1 MPDGVFTRDNPIAEP
16 FPEKASAFEALA
28 RLKEL
33 TSPATIGVC
42 RAVA

>member
-1 MPDGVFTRDNPIAEP
+1 MPDRLFTRDNPIAVS
-16 FPEKASAFEALA
+16 FPEKASAFEALT

-33 TSPATIGVC
+33 ASPGAVDVC